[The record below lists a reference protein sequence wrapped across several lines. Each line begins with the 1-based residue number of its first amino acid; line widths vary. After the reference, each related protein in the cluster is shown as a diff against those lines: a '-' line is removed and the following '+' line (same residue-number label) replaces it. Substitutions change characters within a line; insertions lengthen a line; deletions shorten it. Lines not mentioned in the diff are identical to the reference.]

1 MFDFFKKWLSSAWL
15 RFKTKI
21 RKFEKIIVE
30 WLYDYKLGIVTRG
43 DLQAF
48 DVISLKNDEKKSDS
62 LYYKDLNKLLKHV
75 TLSCEDV
82 VYDLGCGRG
91 RFVFFISQFKIKK
104 FVGIELQPSVYKLA
118 IRNLQTFRYQG
129 LCNIDFINSD
139 VCLVGLDDATI
150 FYLFNPFG
158 VLTLGEVLNN
168 IQKSLVKRP
177 RVIRILYWW
186 NHYLEGKWLVD
197 DAGFLS
203 VIYDGDCFTIYQ
215 SN

>member
-1 MFDFFKKWLSSAWL
+1 M
-15 RFKTKI
+15 
-21 RKFEKIIVE
+21 
-30 WLYDYKLGIVTRG
+30 
-43 DLQAF
+43 
-48 DVISLKNDEKKSDS
+48 
-62 LYYKDLNKLLKHV
+62 
-75 TLSCEDV
+75 
-82 VYDLGCGRG
+82 
-91 RFVFFISQFKIKK
+91 
-104 FVGIELQPSVYKLA
+104 A